1 MVLWQ
6 FSPESETQL
15 STKSLRDK
23 AEVILFSESAFNF
36 SYLKT
41 APDFLAPCC
50 CPGLSVYVSV
60 SCICVQIF
68 VSSAMPH
75 ALEAEIRVKV
85 EGTARSSQVTLR
97 PQSWNSSAV
106 IYSIEKNCYSSIS
119 GLADVRL
126 CRSWVTLGL
135 HSVTMETSTRVLREG
150 ICLPLCS
157 SGGGFSIS
165 SQDRKED
172 SSQ

>member
-97 PQSWNSSAV
+97 PQS
-106 IYSIEKNCYSSIS
+106 
-119 GLADVRL
+119 
-126 CRSWVTLGL
+126 
-135 HSVTMETSTRVLREG
+135 
-150 ICLPLCS
+150 
-157 SGGGFSIS
+157 
-165 SQDRKED
+165 
-172 SSQ
+172 